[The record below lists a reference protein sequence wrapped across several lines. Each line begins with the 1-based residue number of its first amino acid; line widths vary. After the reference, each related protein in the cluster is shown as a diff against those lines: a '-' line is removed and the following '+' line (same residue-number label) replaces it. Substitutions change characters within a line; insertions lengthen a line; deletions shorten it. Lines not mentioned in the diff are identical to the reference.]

1 MKKETA
7 QVVVKKTVVG
17 WFNVYLF
24 EGEGAEQVGWINM
37 SPQQFTE
44 FFPGKSTDFKLMAQE
59 VTQEQVD
66 RILSAG
72 VLVA

>member
-24 EGEGAEQVGWINM
+24 DGEKQVGWGNV
-37 SPQQFTE
+37 SPQRFVE
-44 FFPGKSTDFKLMAQE
+44 LFPGKSLDFRLMAEE
-59 VTQEQVD
+59 VTQGQVD
-66 RILSAG
+66 RIFGAG

>member
-1 MKKETA
+1 MA

-24 EGEGAEQVGWINM
+24 EGEKERGAEQVGWINM

-59 VTQEQVD
+59 VTQDQVD
-66 RILSAG
+66 RILGAG